1 LRRIKTQHSLTWCRI
16 PYERALEFANRE
28 KITEYL
34 YPLFVHDIGALLYHP
49 SNPSGPAGRA
59 GNAQNTLAAIDRR
72 RNEARMLSGTQ
83 AQGLP
88 AQAISGAL
96 VSPVAQVTQAGGR
109 PSVDRTHNFP
119 TPPASAVGMSAP
131 GTGYDSWSNNMAA
144 LPGSQSLSIDTSIS
158 NQRSMPNTPA
168 STPPGKTTQG
178 TTHYPT
184 PSYETS
190 RPVYPSHTQGSYA
203 GQQRFSQ
210 SLPGFKSTYLPREE
224 FVLTLFCRRRAR
236 SR

>member
-1 LRRIKTQHSLTWCRI
+1 VVSSQVGKILHHNLTFRRI

-49 SNPSGPAGRA
+49 SNPSGPASRV

-72 RNEARMLSGTQ
+72 RNESRMLSGTQ

-96 VSPVAQVTQAGGR
+96 VSPVAQATQAGGR

-119 TPPASAVGMSAP
+119 TPPASASSVVGMSAP
-131 GTGYDSWSNNMAA
+131 GPGYDSWNNNMAA

-190 RPVYPSHTQGSYA
+190 RSVYPSHTSQGSYA

-210 SLPGFKSTYLPREE
+210 SLPGFKSTYLLLEE
-224 FVLTLFCRRRAR
+224 FSC
-236 SR
+236 